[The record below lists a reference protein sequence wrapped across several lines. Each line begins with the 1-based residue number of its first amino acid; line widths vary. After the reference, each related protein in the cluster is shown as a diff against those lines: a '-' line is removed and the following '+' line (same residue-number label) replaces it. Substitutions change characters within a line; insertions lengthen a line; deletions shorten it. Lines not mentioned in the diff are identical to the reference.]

1 MIVRRARISD
11 ARGIAKVHVESWL
24 STYRGM
30 IPDNYLDQLTCEN
43 RERLWERNIPEGIVF
58 VAEVEG
64 EIVGFSSGSEERS
77 GNYEGFNGELSAV
90 YLLKEYQGKGIG
102 SLLVEA
108 IVNELLAMNIR
119 SMVVLV
125 LKDNPSRFFYE
136 TLGGAIIDTL
146 EIEIAGKNLSELVY
160 GWEDI
165 RSCKRSRHERTEEH
179 SGKPI

>member
-1 MIVRRARISD
+1 MIVRKARISD
-11 ARGIAKVHVESWL
+11 ARGIAKVHVDSWL
-24 STYRGM
+24 STYRGI
-30 IPDNYLDQLTCEN
+30 IPDQYLDQLTYEN

-90 YLLKEYQGKGIG
+90 YLLEAHQGKGIG

-136 TLGGAIIDTL
+136 ALGGTIIDTL

-165 RSCKRSRHERTEEH
+165 REILKKKH
-179 SGKPI
+179 S